1 MNLYEMAREYRRNT
15 ALLELRVREL
25 QAAKR
30 RAGQYEVKYRLK
42 QRIRVLND
50 MINESRL
57 TVYELLRNSEFQ
69 TSFTNLVLEQVA
81 ERLDNFLEV
90 NVIWKSSDIV
100 VGFDHCRF
108 STETT
113 LYNVRINGSLYKE
126 INSTNLLCLFLE
138 HTDELVTDD
147 LSLSLRLLNAC

>member
-25 QAAKR
+25 QVAKR

-57 TVYELLRNSEFQ
+57 TVY
-69 TSFTNLVLEQVA
+69 
-81 ERLDNFLEV
+81 
-90 NVIWKSSDIV
+90 K
-100 VGFDHCRF
+100 
-108 STETT
+108 
-113 LYNVRINGSLYKE
+113 
-126 INSTNLLCLFLE
+126 LE
-138 HTDELVTDD
+138 HYYDREEGANGGREAV
-147 LSLSLRLLNAC
+147 

>member
-25 QAAKR
+25 QTAKR

-57 TVYELLRNSEFQ
+57 TVYELEHYHDRE
-69 TSFTNLVLEQVA
+69 EGA
-81 ERLDNFLEV
+81 
-90 NVIWKSSDIV
+90 
-100 VGFDHCRF
+100 
-108 STETT
+108 
-113 LYNVRINGSLYKE
+113 NGGRE
-126 INSTNLLCLFLE
+126 A
-138 HTDELVTDD
+138 V
-147 LSLSLRLLNAC
+147 

>member
-57 TVYELLRNSEFQ
+57 TVYELE
-69 TSFTNLVLEQVA
+69 
-81 ERLDNFLEV
+81 
-90 NVIWKSSDIV
+90 
-100 VGFDHCRF
+100 HCYDR
-108 STETT
+108 EEGA
-113 LYNVRINGSLYKE
+113 NGGRE
-126 INSTNLLCLFLE
+126 A
-138 HTDELVTDD
+138 V
-147 LSLSLRLLNAC
+147 

>member
-57 TVYELLRNSEFQ
+57 TVYELEHYYDREGG
-69 TSFTNLVLEQVA
+69 A
-81 ERLDNFLEV
+81 
-90 NVIWKSSDIV
+90 
-100 VGFDHCRF
+100 
-108 STETT
+108 
-113 LYNVRINGSLYKE
+113 NGGRE
-126 INSTNLLCLFLE
+126 A
-138 HTDELVTDD
+138 V
-147 LSLSLRLLNAC
+147 

>member
-30 RAGQYEVKYRLK
+30 RVGQYEVKYRLK

-57 TVYELLRNSEFQ
+57 TVYELEHYYDRE
-69 TSFTNLVLEQVA
+69 EGA
-81 ERLDNFLEV
+81 
-90 NVIWKSSDIV
+90 
-100 VGFDHCRF
+100 
-108 STETT
+108 
-113 LYNVRINGSLYKE
+113 NGGRE
-126 INSTNLLCLFLE
+126 A
-138 HTDELVTDD
+138 V
-147 LSLSLRLLNAC
+147 

>member
-25 QAAKR
+25 QAAKC

-57 TVYELLRNSEFQ
+57 TVYELEHYYDRE
-69 TSFTNLVLEQVA
+69 EGA
-81 ERLDNFLEV
+81 
-90 NVIWKSSDIV
+90 
-100 VGFDHCRF
+100 
-108 STETT
+108 
-113 LYNVRINGSLYKE
+113 NGGRE
-126 INSTNLLCLFLE
+126 A
-138 HTDELVTDD
+138 V
-147 LSLSLRLLNAC
+147 

>member
-30 RAGQYEVKYRLK
+30 RSGQYEVKYRLK

-57 TVYELLRNSEFQ
+57 TVYELEHYYDRE
-69 TSFTNLVLEQVA
+69 EGA
-81 ERLDNFLEV
+81 
-90 NVIWKSSDIV
+90 
-100 VGFDHCRF
+100 
-108 STETT
+108 
-113 LYNVRINGSLYKE
+113 NGGRE
-126 INSTNLLCLFLE
+126 A
-138 HTDELVTDD
+138 V
-147 LSLSLRLLNAC
+147 